1 MNQVGI
7 VGRITKDPMLHQLT
21 DGSVINFVIAVNRT
35 FRNSQGTV
43 DADFVQC
50 VAWGKLAEHIAK
62 YCGKG
67 SLLGI
72 KGHLQTRTYVN
83 KDNQKVYATE
93 VFTEGVRFYVLKSP
107 GNQEPLST
115 GETQQVPPNFEL
127 PEEDLPIVP
136 G

>member
-7 VGRITKDPMLHQLT
+7 VGRITKNPQLRQLT
-21 DGSVINFVIAVNRT
+21 EGTVINFVIAINRT
-35 FRNSQGTV
+35 FRNSQGIV

-50 VAWGKLAEHIAK
+50 VAWGKLAEQVTK

-67 SLLGI
+67 SLIGVN
-72 KGHLQTRTYVN
+72 GRLQTRTYVN

-93 VFTEGVRFYVLKSP
+93 VLAEGVRFYALKSP
-107 GNQEPLST
+107 EDQEPLPT
-115 GETQQVPPNFEL
+115 GEMKQVPQHFEL
-127 PEEDLPIVP
+127 PEENLPIVP